1 MRRRPARRRR
11 EQPEV
16 GDESM
21 SGTEDLVL
29 EDVSRQYDMQGGGVH
44 CALSRLNLRVSP
56 GEFVALLGPSGC
68 GKTTALNCIAGLT
81 DISAGSIHV
90 AGRRIDRLTPDKR
103 NVGVVFQNYALFP
116 HMSIL
121 DNVAFGL
128 RMRGMPRAQRHAK
141 AMEAIRLV
149 QLEQHAHKHPAQ
161 LSGGQQQR
169 VAIAR
174 AIVVEPD
181 IVLMDEPLSN
191 LDAKLRI
198 EMRSEIRRLHERVR
212 RITIYVTHDQDEAL
226 SMADKIVVLQNGV
239 AHQIGTPQELFSLPR
254 DLDVARFMGYR
265 TLLRGS
271 VRPAD
276 GEDRIEV
283 EVGPGC
289 TLLARRVGAGLEGR
303 AVVAIRPDEIRLADG
318 ESHNVLGGEVRSA
331 EYYGRESLVV
341 LDTPAGTLYARLPGR
356 FTIGSRL
363 RVHVPAERALGY
375 PELAS

>member
-1 MRRRPARRRR
+1 
-11 EQPEV
+11 
-16 GDESM
+16 M

-29 EDVSRQYDMQGGGVH
+29 EDVTRHYEVQGGGVH

-81 DISAGSIHV
+81 EISAGSIHV
-90 AGRRIDRLTPDKR
+90 AGRRIDQLTPDKR

-116 HMSIL
+116 HMTIL

-128 RMRGMPRAQRHAK
+128 RMRGMARAQRHAK
-141 AMEAIRLV
+141 AMDAIRLV

-226 SMADKIVVLQNGV
+226 SMADKIVVLQDGV
-239 AHQIGTPQELFSLPR
+239 AHQVGTPQELFSLPR

-265 TLLRGS
+265 TLLRGAC
-271 VRPAD
+271 RPAD
-276 GEDRIEV
+276 DEQHLQV

-289 TLLARRVGAGLEGR
+289 TLQGLRMDPRVGER
-303 AVVAIRPDEIRLADG
+303 AVVAVRPDEFRVAG
-318 ESHNVLGGEVRSA
+318 EESVNLIGGEVRSA

-341 LDTPAGTLYARLPGR
+341 LDSAAGTIYAKLQGS
-356 FTIGSRL
+356 FAIGSRL
-363 RVHVPAERALGY
+363 RLHVPADRALCY
-375 PELAS
+375 AESAS